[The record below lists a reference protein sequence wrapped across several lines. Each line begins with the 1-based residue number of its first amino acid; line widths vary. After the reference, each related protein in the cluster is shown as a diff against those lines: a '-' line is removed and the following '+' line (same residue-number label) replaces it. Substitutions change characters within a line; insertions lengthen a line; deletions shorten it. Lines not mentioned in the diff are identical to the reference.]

1 MEAILLI
8 LAIWSR
14 SSLGPKIYMVLI
26 NASVTLNA
34 NPLVAPYSCFVF
46 YADILT
52 CLLGYKA
59 LMVIE
64 DLGLVT

>member
-1 MEAILLI
+1 
-8 LAIWSR
+8 
-14 SSLGPKIYMVLI
+14 MVLI

-34 NPLVAPYSCFVF
+34 NPLVAPFSCFVF

-64 DLGLVT
+64 DLSLVT